1 MQSTHLSILFIHLT
15 VVSFHVHSTE
25 RSGVSAGIIQF
36 HHLQVLILTPSRFS
50 RNGSRFPPVFPLCF
64 RASPHAMFTTN
75 EQEENAHRDIAASK
89 AGAIQRQRRASD
101 PKRTKS
107 VFFFLN
113 VWKIGRKKQ
122 RDSFFCWIVFD
133 VINRDGNHHV
143 NQWLWWFA
151 GV

>member
-107 VFFFLN
+107 VFFFLKTFEKLAEKN
-113 VWKIGRKKQ
+113 SG
-122 RDSFFCWIVFD
+122 IVFF
-133 VINRDGNHHV
+133 VG
-143 NQWLWWFA
+143 
-151 GV
+151 